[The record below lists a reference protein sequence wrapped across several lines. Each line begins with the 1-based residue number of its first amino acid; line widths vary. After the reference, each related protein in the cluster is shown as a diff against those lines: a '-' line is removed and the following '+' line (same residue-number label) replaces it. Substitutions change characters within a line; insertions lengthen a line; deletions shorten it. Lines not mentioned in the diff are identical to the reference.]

1 LKKIKIIDDWR
12 DIIEGDTL
20 IINRKD
26 NNYSDDADWNILI
39 GQRLELLEIMDMC
52 ESEYCFHTMRVRTT
66 DNIEYEVEVDENHDE
81 MMNHTTIFREINTL

>member
-1 LKKIKIIDDWR
+1 MKKIKIIDDWR

-52 ESEYCFHTMRVRTT
+52 ESEGKNNR
-66 DNIEYEVEVDENHDE
+66 
-81 MMNHTTIFREINTL
+81 